1 MNYCKVIL
9 AGRLC
14 ADPEIREVGKNT
26 VTKMRVAYNRR
37 TKIENEWTTT
47 PVFMDAEMWGKKGEA
62 IANYLEKGDPIFL
75 EGEIKQDNWEDKET
89 GAKRSRLFL
98 GAYNFEFV
106 GGNNGDKESDQ

>member
-1 MNYCKVIL
+1 MNHCHITV

-14 ADPEIREVGKNT
+14 ADPELLEVGKNT
-26 VTKMRVAYNRR
+26 VTKMRICYNRR
-37 TKIENEWTTT
+37 SKDKDSGEWGSV

-75 EGEIKQDNWEDKET
+75 VGEMKQDNWKDKDT
-89 GAKRSRLFL
+89 GENRSRLFI

-106 GGNNGDKESDQ
+106 GSKTDGD

>member
-1 MNYCKVIL
+1 MNYCYISV

-14 ADPEIREVGKNT
+14 ADPELTEVGKNT
-26 VTKMRVAYNRR
+26 VTKMRIAYNRR
-37 TKIENEWTTT
+37 TKSKETQEWTTV

-75 EGEIKQDNWEDKET
+75 TGEMKQDNWKDKDSGES
-89 GAKRSRLFL
+89 RSRLYI

-106 GGNNGDKESDQ
+106 GSKDGD